1 MSLEF
6 TMKKLVPDPP
16 TFPIPYISII
26 ADLSHAEA
34 RSQAAKLMGSLSQTI
49 ELYLK
54 AEDSLQHSALLENM
68 SALTELLHA
77 LFAHIKAQEAVE

>member
-1 MSLEF
+1 
-6 TMKKLVPDPP
+6 MKKLVPDPP

-54 AEDSLQHSALLENM
+54 AEDRAQRCILLENM
-68 SALTELLHA
+68 SIHTELLYA
-77 LFAHIKAQEAVE
+77 LFDHMKVQEAVV